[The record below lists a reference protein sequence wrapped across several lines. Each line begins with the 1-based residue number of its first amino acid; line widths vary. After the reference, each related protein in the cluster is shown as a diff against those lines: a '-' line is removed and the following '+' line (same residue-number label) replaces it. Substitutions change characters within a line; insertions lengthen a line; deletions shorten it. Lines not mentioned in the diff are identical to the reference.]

1 MLYLVATPIGN
12 LGDITYRAVEALQGC
27 HEVWCEDTRQTAK
40 LLNHLGIKKPL
51 VSCHEYTQK
60 EKAPQLLEKLR
71 AGLDIAYVSDAGMP
85 GISDPGAVLV
95 QACMEA
101 GLPYTVLPGP
111 SAVLT
116 AAVLSGL
123 PLDRFTFFGFLP
135 REGMERKK
143 ALGDLSA
150 CGCTAILYE
159 SPHRVKD
166 TLEDVLRVA
175 GDCPCAL
182 VRELTKVHESC
193 RRGAISEVLSAL
205 PEEVRGECVLLFA
218 IPPREEAAPTE
229 QELDALLLRLMEHMT
244 LKDAAREASETL
256 KMPKKQVYARA
267 LVLKGKDSL

>member
-1 MLYLVATPIGN
+1 MLYLIATPIGN

-27 HEVWCEDTRQTAK
+27 AEVWCEDTRQTAK

-60 EKAPQLLEKLR
+60 EKATQLLEKLK

-85 GISDPGAVLV
+85 GISDPGALLV
-95 QACMEA
+95 QACIEA

-135 REGMERKK
+135 REGAARKR
-143 ALGDLSA
+143 ALSDLVA

-166 TLEDVLRVA
+166 TLQDVLNGAA
-175 GDCPCAL
+175 G
-182 VRELTKVHESC
+182 T
-193 RRGAISEVLSAL
+193 
-205 PEEVRGECVLLFA
+205 
-218 IPPREEAAPTE
+218 AP
-229 QELDALLLRLMEHMT
+229 APWCG
-244 LKDAAREASETL
+244 S
-256 KMPKKQVYARA
+256 
-267 LVLKGKDSL
+267 

>member
-1 MLYLVATPIGN
+1 MLYLIATPIGN

-27 HEVWCEDTRQTAK
+27 DEVWCEDTRQTAK
-40 LLNHLGIKKPL
+40 LLNHLDLKKPL
-51 VSCHEYTQK
+51 TSCHEYTQK
-60 EKAPQLLEKLR
+60 EKAPLLLDKLR
-71 AGLDIAYVSDAGMP
+71 AGLSIAYVSDAGMP

-95 QACMEA
+95 RACIEA

-123 PLDRFTFFGFLP
+123 PLDRFIFFGFLP
-135 REGMERKK
+135 REGSERKK
-143 ALGDLSA
+143 ALYDLSA

-166 TLEDVLRVA
+166 TLSDVLTAV

-193 RRGAISEVLSAL
+193 QRGTVSEVLNAL
-205 PEEVRGECVLLFA
+205 PEEVKGECVLLFS
-218 IPPREEAAPTE
+218 IPPKAAEAPTE
-229 QELDALLLRLMEHMT
+229 QELDALLLQLMEHMT
-244 LKDAAREASETL
+244 LKDAAKEASEAL
-256 KMPKKQVYARA
+256 KLPKKQVYARA
-267 LVLKGKDSL
+267 LELKNQ

>member
-1 MLYLVATPIGN
+1 MLYLIATPIGN
-12 LGDITYRAVEALQGC
+12 LGDITYRAAETLGNCA
-27 HEVWCEDTRQTAK
+27 EIWCEDTRQTAK

-51 VSCHEYTQK
+51 ISCHEYTQK

-71 AGLDIAYVSDAGMP
+71 AGFDVAYVSDAGMP

-95 QACMEA
+95 QACIEA

-116 AAVLSGL
+116 AGVLSGL

-135 REGMERKK
+135 REGTARKK
-143 ALGDLSA
+143 ALGDLAA
-150 CGCTAILYE
+150 CGATAILYE

-166 TLEDVLRVA
+166 TLQDVLNAA

-193 RRGAISEVLSAL
+193 QRGLISEVLGVL
-205 PEEVRGECVLLFA
+205 PEEVRGECVLVFSIL
-218 IPPREEAAPTE
+218 PRAEDAPSAD
-229 QELDALLLRLMEHMT
+229 ELDALLLRLMDHMT
-244 LKDAAREASETL
+244 LKDAAKEASEAL
-256 KMPKKQVYARA
+256 KLPKKQVYARA
-267 LVLKGKDSL
+267 LELKNE

>member
-1 MLYLVATPIGN
+1 MLYLIATPIGN
-12 LGDITYRAVEALQGC
+12 LGDITYRAVETLESC
-27 HEVWCEDTRQTAK
+27 DEVWCEDTRQSAK
-40 LLNHLGIKKPL
+40 LLNHLGIRKPL

-71 AGLDIAYVSDAGMP
+71 AGRSIAYVSDAGMP

-95 QACMEA
+95 QACIEA

-116 AAVLSGL
+116 AAVLSGP

-135 REGMERKK
+135 REGTARKQ
-143 ALGDLSA
+143 ALSDLSA

-166 TLEDVLRVA
+166 TLSDVLDVA

-193 RRGAISEVLSAL
+193 HRGSISEVLAAL
-205 PEEVRGECVLLFA
+205 PEEVKGECVLLFSV
-218 IPPREEAAPTE
+218 PPKGEEPPTKE
-229 QELDALLLRLMEHMT
+229 DLDGLLLQLMGHMS
-244 LKDAAREASETL
+244 LKDAAREASEAL
-256 KMPKKQVYARA
+256 KLPKKQVYARA
-267 LVLKGKDSL
+267 LELKNE

>member
-1 MLYLVATPIGN
+1 MLYLIATPIGN
-12 LGDITYRAVEALQGC
+12 LGDITYRAVEALESC
-27 HEVWCEDTRQTAK
+27 DEVWCEDTRQSAK

-71 AGLDIAYVSDAGMP
+71 AGRSIAYVSDAGMP

-95 QACMEA
+95 QACIEA
-101 GLPYTVLPGP
+101 DLPYTVLPGP

-116 AAVLSGL
+116 AAVLSCL

-135 REGMERKK
+135 REGAARKK
-143 ALGDLSA
+143 AFSELAA

-159 SPHRVKD
+159 SPYRVKD
-166 TLEDVLRVA
+166 TLQNVLDAA

-193 RRGAISEVLSAL
+193 HRGSISEVLAAL
-205 PEEVRGECVLLFA
+205 PEEVKGECVLLFSV
-218 IPPREEAAPTE
+218 PPKGEEAPTKE
-229 QELDALLLRLMEHMT
+229 DLDGLLLQLMGHMS
-244 LKDAAREASETL
+244 LKDAAREASEAL
-256 KMPKKQVYARA
+256 KLPKKQVYARA
-267 LVLKGKDSL
+267 LELKNE

>member
-1 MLYLVATPIGN
+1 MLYLIATPIGN
-12 LGDITYRAVEALQGC
+12 LGDITYRAVETLQSC
-27 HEVWCEDTRQTAK
+27 DEVWCEDTRQTAK

-60 EKAPQLLEKLR
+60 EKAPRLVEKLK
-71 AGLDIAYVSDAGMP
+71 AGLNVAYVSDAGMP

-95 QACMEA
+95 RACREA
-101 GLPYTVLPGP
+101 DLPYTVLPGP

-135 REGMERKK
+135 REGTERKK
-143 ALGDLSA
+143 ALDDLSV

-159 SPHRVKD
+159 SPHRVKE
-166 TLEDVLRVA
+166 TLSDVLAVA

-193 RRGAISEVLSAL
+193 RRGLISEVLSSL
-205 PEEVRGECVLLFA
+205 PEEVKGECVLLFSIA
-218 IPPREEAAPTE
+218 PKAAEAATE
-229 QELDALLLRLMEHMT
+229 QELDALLLQLMAHMT
-244 LKDAAREASETL
+244 LKDAAREAAEAL
-256 KMPKKQVYARA
+256 KLPKKQVYARA
-267 LVLKGKDSL
+267 LELKE

>member
-1 MLYLVATPIGN
+1 MLYLIATPIGN

-27 HEVWCEDTRQTAK
+27 DEVWCEDTRQTAK

-71 AGLDIAYVSDAGMP
+71 AGLNVAYVSDAGMP
-85 GISDPGAVLV
+85 GISDPGAVLAE
-95 QACMEA
+95 ACIEV

-123 PLDRFTFFGFLP
+123 PLSRFTFFGFLP
-135 REGMERKK
+135 RENMDRKK
-143 ALGDLSA
+143 ALSDLSV

-166 TLEDVLRVA
+166 TLNDVLMAV

-193 RRGAISEVLSAL
+193 HRGLISEVLAAL
-205 PEEVRGECVLLFA
+205 PDEVKGECVLLFS
-218 IPPREEAAPTE
+218 IPPKATEAPTE
-229 QELDALLLRLMEHMT
+229 QELDALLLQLMDHMT
-244 LKDAAREASETL
+244 LKDTAREASEAL
-256 KMPKKQVYARA
+256 KLPKKQVYARA
-267 LVLKGKDSL
+267 LELKER

>member
-1 MLYLVATPIGN
+1 MLYLIATPIGN
-12 LGDITYRAVEALQGC
+12 LGDITYRAVEALRSC
-27 HEVWCEDTRQTAK
+27 NEVWCEDTRQTAK
-40 LLNHLGIKKPL
+40 LLNHLDIKKPL

-60 EKAPQLLEKLR
+60 EKAPQLVEKLR
-71 AGLDIAYVSDAGMP
+71 AGLSVAYVSDAGMP
-85 GISDPGAVLV
+85 GISDPGALLA
-95 QACMEA
+95 QACIEA
-101 GLPYTVLPGP
+101 DLPFTVLPGP

-123 PLDRFTFFGFLP
+123 PLGRFTFFGFLP
-135 REGMERKK
+135 REGAARKK

-166 TLEDVLRVA
+166 TLNDVLSAV

-193 RRGAISEVLSAL
+193 QRGSISEVLSAL
-205 PEEVRGECVLLFA
+205 PEEVKGECVLLFS

-229 QELDALLLRLMEHMT
+229 QELDGLLLSLMDHMT
-244 LKDAAREASETL
+244 LKDAAREAAEAL
-256 KMPKKQVYARA
+256 KLPKKQVYARA
-267 LVLKGKDSL
+267 LELKK

>member
-1 MLYLVATPIGN
+1 MLYLIATPIGN
-12 LGDITYRAVEALQGC
+12 LGDITYRAVEALESC
-27 HEVWCEDTRQTAK
+27 DEVWCEDTRQSAK

-71 AGLDIAYVSDAGMP
+71 AGRSIAYVSDAGMP

-95 QACMEA
+95 QACIEA
-101 GLPYTVLPGP
+101 DLPYTVLPGP

-135 REGMERKK
+135 REGTARKQ
-143 ALGDLSA
+143 ALRDLSA
-150 CGCTAILYE
+150 CGCTTILYE

-166 TLEDVLRVA
+166 TLSDVLDVA

-193 RRGAISEVLSAL
+193 HRGSISEVLAAL
-205 PEEVRGECVLLFA
+205 PEEVRGECVLLFSV
-218 IPPREEAAPTE
+218 PPKGEEAPTKE
-229 QELDALLLRLMEHMT
+229 DLDGLLLQLMGHMS
-244 LKDAAREASETL
+244 LKDAAREASEAL
-256 KMPKKQVYARA
+256 KLPKKQVYARA
-267 LVLKGKDSL
+267 LELKNE

>member
-1 MLYLVATPIGN
+1 MLYLIATPIGN
-12 LGDITYRAVEALQGC
+12 LGDITYRAVETLGRC
-27 HEVWCEDTRQTAK
+27 DEVWCEDTRQSAK
-40 LLNHLGIKKPL
+40 LLNHLNLKKPL

-71 AGLDIAYVSDAGMP
+71 AGLSIAYVSDAGMP
-85 GISDPGAVLV
+85 GISDPGAVLI
-95 QACMEA
+95 QACIEA

-135 REGMERKK
+135 REGTERKR
-143 ALGDLSA
+143 ALSDLSA

-166 TLEDVLRVA
+166 TLYDVLAAA

-193 RRGAISEVLSAL
+193 RQGLISEVLGAL
-205 PEEVRGECVLLFA
+205 PQEVKGECVLLFS
-218 IPPREEAAPTE
+218 IPPKAVEAPTE
-229 QELDALLLRLMEHMT
+229 QELDGLLLQLMEHMT
-244 LKDAAREASETL
+244 LKDAAREASEAL
-256 KMPKKQVYARA
+256 KLPKKQVYARA
-267 LVLKGKDSL
+267 LELKNE

>member
-95 QACMEA
+95 RSCIDA

-111 SAVLT
+111 SAVLS

-135 REGMERKK
+135 REGAARRQ
-143 ALGDLSA
+143 ALKDLCA

-159 SPHRVKD
+159 SPHRVKG
-166 TLEDVLRVA
+166 TLTDVLEAA
-175 GDCPCAL
+175 GDRPCAL
-182 VRELTKVHESC
+182 VRELTKIHESC
-193 RRGAISEVLSAL
+193 VRGLISEVIAGL
-205 PEEVRGECVLLFA
+205 PEEVKGECVLLFHMTPKA
-218 IPPREEAAPTE
+218 DPVPTE
-229 QELDALLLRLMEHMT
+229 QDLDALLLRLMDHMT
-244 LKDAAREASETL
+244 LKDAAREASEAL
-256 KMPKKQVYARA
+256 KLPKKQVYARA
-267 LVLKGKDSL
+267 LELKER

>member
-1 MLYLVATPIGN
+1 MLYLIATPIGN
-12 LGDITYRAVEALQGC
+12 LGDITYRAVEALKSSD
-27 HEVWCEDTRQTAK
+27 EIWCEDTRQSAK

-71 AGLDIAYVSDAGMP
+71 AGRSIAYVSDAGMP

-95 QACMEA
+95 QACIEA

-123 PLDRFTFFGFLP
+123 PLDRFNFFGFLP
-135 REGMERKK
+135 REGAARKQ
-143 ALGDLSA
+143 ALRDLSA
-150 CGCTAILYE
+150 CSCTAILYE
-159 SPHRVKD
+159 SPHRVKE
-166 TLEDVLRVA
+166 TLSDVLDVT

-193 RRGAISEVLSAL
+193 HRGSISEVLAAL
-205 PEEVRGECVLLFA
+205 PEEVRGECVLLFSV
-218 IPPREEAAPTE
+218 PPKGEEAPTKE
-229 QELDALLLRLMEHMT
+229 DLDGLLLQLMDHMS
-244 LKDAAREASETL
+244 LKDAAREASEAL
-256 KMPKKQVYARA
+256 KLPKKQVYARA
-267 LVLKGKDSL
+267 LELKNE

>member
-1 MLYLVATPIGN
+1 MLYLIATPIGN
-12 LGDITYRAVEALQGC
+12 LGDITCRAAETLRSC
-27 HEVWCEDTRQTAK
+27 DEVWCEDTRQTAK
-40 LLNHLGIKKPL
+40 LLNHLDIKKPL
-51 VSCHEYTQK
+51 ISCHEYTQQ

-71 AGLDIAYVSDAGMP
+71 AGLKIAYVSDAGMP

-95 QACMEA
+95 RACIEA
-101 GLPYTVLPGP
+101 KLPYTVLPGP

-123 PLDRFTFFGFLP
+123 PLERFTFFGFLP
-135 REGMERKK
+135 REGPARKK

-166 TLEDVLRVA
+166 TLNDVLHAV

-193 RRGAISEVLSAL
+193 QRGPISEVLAAL
-205 PEEVRGECVLLFA
+205 PEEVKGECVLLFSVPVRA
-218 IPPREEAAPTE
+218 EAAPTE
-229 QELDALLLRLMEHMT
+229 QELDGLLLSLMDHMT
-244 LKDAAREASETL
+244 LKDAAREAAEAL
-256 KMPKKQVYARA
+256 KLPKKQVYARA
-267 LVLKGKDSL
+267 LELKNQ

>member
-1 MLYLVATPIGN
+1 MLYLIATPIGN
-12 LGDITYRAVEALQGC
+12 LGDITYRAAQTLRQAD
-27 HEVWCEDTRQTAK
+27 EVWCEDTRQTAK
-40 LLNHLGIKKPL
+40 LLNHLDIKKPL

-95 QACMEA
+95 RSCMEA

-123 PLDRFTFFGFLP
+123 PLERFTFFGFLP
-135 REGMERKK
+135 REGAERKE
-143 ALGDLSA
+143 ALRDLSA
-150 CGCTAILYE
+150 SGCTAILYE

-166 TLEDVLRVA
+166 TLRDVLNEI

-193 RRGAISEVLSAL
+193 HRGSVSEVLDAL
-205 PEEVRGECVLLFA
+205 PEEVKGECVLLFA
-218 IPPREEAAPTE
+218 VPPRKEAAPTGE
-229 QELDALLLRLMEHMT
+229 QLDELLLQLLPHMS
-244 LKDAAREASETL
+244 LKDAAREASDTL
-256 KMPKKQVYARA
+256 KLPKKQVYARA
-267 LVLKGKDSL
+267 LELKEL